1 MDIRIRSG
9 SDLFVGA
16 EDTSRCGA
24 QILLEWLLVCHGLDR
39 LVRHLNSNPYF
50 DGATELAELFMEV
63 LTTVQLSSTEC
74 LIEIWH
80 RVR

>member
-24 QILLEWLLVCHGLDR
+24 QILFEWLVVCHGLDR
-39 LVRHLNSNPYF
+39 IVRHLNNNTYF
-50 DGATELAELFMEV
+50 DGAIELAELFVEV
-63 LTTVQLSSTEC
+63 LTTVTPSSTEC